1 MQKIALITGG
11 SRGLG
16 KETALLLASRGISPI
31 ITFNE
36 SEEQAREICTQLEG
50 EGVKSACL
58 KLDLSEF
65 SSLEQFAS
73 NFKRVLEEKFNT
85 EKFDYLI
92 QNGGI
97 GASQSLD
104 ETDEELF
111 DRLMNIHFKSVY
123 FLTQK
128 LLPLMNEN
136 GSVVFISSASTR
148 FCVKGFSAYASMK
161 GAIEVF
167 SKYVAK
173 EYGSMGIRS
182 NVVAP
187 GATETDFNNGF
198 LKNNPDYQNLIRNN
212 TALGRTAKAD
222 DVAGVIAFLCSEDAK
237 WVNAQRIE
245 VTGGSFL

>member
-36 SEEQAREICTQLEG
+36 SEEQARKICAQCEN

-173 EYGSMGIRS
+173 EYGSMGVRS

-198 LKNNPDYQNLIRNN
+198 LKNSPDYQNLIRNN
-212 TALGRTAKAD
+212 TALGRTAKPD